1 MLIDTPLPFV
11 KAYIDELNNT
21 LNQQAG
27 CRLTRLQKAWLCFCL
42 MAIILTNTICW
53 SKFERASLGKYSLAA
68 LSWMFRKSKLSY

>member
-1 MLIDTPLPFV
+1 MITDTPLPFV
-11 KAYIDELNNT
+11 KAYIDELDNA

-27 CRLTRLQKAWLCFCL
+27 CRHTQLQKAWLSCSD

-68 LSWMFRKSKLSY
+68 LSWR